1 MKKMDEM
8 RNNIVKARGE
18 LADLRLKDE
27 DYHTQFYD
35 RYMEARK
42 KSGLP
47 DDDNSFI
54 KYMCEDI
61 DLGF

>member
-1 MKKMDEM
+1 MK
-8 RNNIVKARGE
+8 NNIIKSRAE
-18 LADLRLKDE
+18 LSSLREKDE
-27 DYHTQFYD
+27 DYHTQFFS